1 MEENWRM
8 SSGFAFG
15 VAMTCY
21 GLLIINS
28 LSPVSRTQV
37 AAPAPRAVQQNVAR
51 PTAAPA
57 PPAVTDPT
65 AFSSPPSSAPFEGSS
80 PAPAP
85 FLAPS
90 PPPAAF
96 DSAPPAAFGSPPPAP
111 FDSAPPAAFGSPPPA
126 PFDSAPSPA
135 PAPYASAPSPAP
147 APYAS
152 APSPAPAPYAS
163 APSPAP
169 APYASAPSP
178 APAPAPYASAPS
190 PAPAPYAS
198 APSPAPAPAP
208 YASAPSPAPVS
219 FGGASPKKGFV
230 VGKDDSKAGGAK
242 VNSLNCKWYYTW
254 GPAPM
259 SPPPA
264 SGVKFSPMLWNLS
277 KASPSPAGEL
287 AAIQAL
293 PTASTENV
301 LLTYN
306 EPDGVNASAQGNMK
320 VSDAVA
326 FWPNI
331 VATGR
336 RLGSP
341 VMYGD
346 TVEVPTDTYGTGK
359 NVNNDAAPAGMT
371 GSTVQVNISNNS
383 IPNLV
388 TLNPLIWLDNF
399 LIQIAQQPGTR
410 FPDFICIHWYGKP
423 HAPSFLGYL
432 TNVNAKYNLPIWVTE
447 YSCADWDAT
456 CCPTV
461 HLAGYDWS
469 WPTSDNISTN
479 GTAQFMVQ
487 TVQGMNQMPFVER
500 FSWKERTLLGNSDG
514 TPTGADSY
522 MSITN
527 ADYMNQSAL
536 FQSYNR
542 FPTALPPLTPL
553 GQLYASL

>member
-1 MEENWRM
+1 MAAAAPPVPAPT
-8 SSGFAFG
+8 SSWKAGLGGFFVGAIILL
-15 VAMTCY
+15 V
-21 GLLIINS
+21 LIIILANV
-28 LSPVSRTQV
+28 L
-37 AAPAPRAVQQNVAR
+37 PAPK
-51 PTAAPA
+51 
-57 PPAVTDPT
+57 PPGPMM
-65 AFSSPPSSAPFEGSS
+65 S

-85 FLAPS
+85 GPASGTVPPPPDASS
-90 PPPAAF
+90 PPPDA
-96 DSAPPAAFGSPPPAP
+96 SPPAP
-111 FDSAPPAAFGSPPPA
+111 YSS
-126 PFDSAPSPA
+126 ST
-135 PAPYASAPSPAP
+135 PAPYSSPTP
-147 APYAS
+147 TPTS
-152 APSPAPAPYAS
+152 T
-163 APSPAP
+163 
-169 APYASAPSP
+169 
-178 APAPAPYASAPS
+178 
-190 PAPAPYAS
+190 
-198 APSPAPAPAP
+198 
-208 YASAPSPAPVS
+208 
-219 FGGASPKKGFV
+219 GGSPKKGFV
-230 VGKDDSKAGGAK
+230 VGKDDATVGGAK

-254 GPAPM
+254 GPKPM

-264 SGVKFSPMLWNLS
+264 SGIPFTPMLWNLS
-277 KASPSPAGEL
+277 KASPNPAGEL

-293 PTASTENV
+293 PAPAENV

-306 EPDGVNASAQGNMK
+306 EPDGVNASAQGDMK

-359 NVNNDAAPAGMT
+359 NVNNDGPPT
-371 GSTVQVNISNNS
+371 GVTGPVQVNISNNS
-383 IPNLV
+383 TPNLV

-399 LIQIAQQPGTR
+399 LIQISKLPNTK

-447 YSCADWDAT
+447 YSCADWAAT

-461 HLAGYDWS
+461 HLTGYDWS
-469 WPTSDNISTN
+469 WPTVGNLSTN
-479 GTAQFMVQ
+479 GTAQFMTQ
-487 TVQGMNQMPFVER
+487 TVQGMNQMAFVER
-500 FSWKERTLLGNSDG
+500 FSWKERTLLGNPDG
-514 TPTGADSY
+514 TPSGADSY
-522 MSITN
+522 MSPSN

-542 FPTALPPLTPL
+542 FPTSLPALTPL